1 MRVSV
6 RSVTQ
11 TRRRK
16 ALWKLTQLW
25 KNQRTVF
32 PQLLEP
38 SVHSFHN
45 AGCCGNFKH
54 NISCTPAVAGTETAA
69 GGSGPAGGPGKVW
82 AEDPGQAA
90 AGEHERCGSAG
101 DEDAQRGVPSCGQC
115 AVGD

>member
-16 ALWKLTQLW
+16 ALWKLTELW

-38 SVHSFHN
+38 SVHTFHN

-54 NISCTPAVAGTETAA
+54 NFSCTPPRRNALLKEGNKSDKQDRCA
-69 GGSGPAGGPGKVW
+69 
-82 AEDPGQAA
+82 QASRLLIIWLLQQTPT
-90 AGEHERCGSAG
+90 GWG
-101 DEDAQRGVPSCGQC
+101 
-115 AVGD
+115 